1 MIHFAPLYSS
11 LGFPELIM
19 PITESRCRRIAAGVL
34 IFSAILHA
42 IYFVLVVGVGAV
54 KDSRSSTA
62 NNISVVIT
70 TLLFIV
76 FGALEVYTI
85 GSIWLPL
92 VSTIVNLIFTFMIIG
107 LLMNSPLVAPVA
119 WLVVWLLT
127 DFACFATSFWLCWAE
142 RSKFPCAKG
151 SGSYSKQGEA
161 VAAAV

>member
-1 MIHFAPLYSS
+1 
-11 LGFPELIM
+11 M

-34 IFSAILHA
+34 IYSAILHA
-42 IYFVLVVGVGAV
+42 IYFVLVMGGAV
-54 KDSRSSTA
+54 KDSRSSPE

-76 FGALEVYTI
+76 FGALELYTI

-92 VSTIVNLIFTFMIIG
+92 VSTIVNLIFTLMIIG

-151 SGSYSKQGEA
+151 SASYSKQGEA